1 MQGGRIVDRQNGT
14 MTRSMMNRTRMLIAG
29 GTLLALAVVLGWVVV
44 VLFGGAVDGLDPSWD
59 RLMVQIRQPWML
71 TIAYALNIIGGGWVA
86 TLLVPLLLL
95 ALLVA
100 LRRWRAAVYAAAA
113 FVVSVGLTQLIKEIF
128 GRARPEDLLVPSDFG
143 SFPSGHTANAATIA
157 VVLIVIF
164 RRRWIL
170 IAGIVWTLAM
180 ALSRTI
186 LSVHWLTDTF
196 GGMLIGTAAALLV
209 AALLGRWALLPG
221 FEHPDPAPRSKERP

>member
-1 MQGGRIVDRQNGT
+1 
-14 MTRSMMNRTRMLIAG
+14 MTRTRMLIFG
-29 GTLLALAVVLGWVVV
+29 GALLTAVVVLGWLIVVP
-44 VLFGGAVDGLDPSWD
+44 FGGALDGLDPSWN
-59 RLMVQIRQPWML
+59 RMMAQIRQPWML
-71 TIAYALNIIGGGWVA
+71 TIAYALNVIGGGWVA
-86 TLLVPLLLL
+86 TLLVPLLIL
-95 ALLVA
+95 AMLVA

-164 RRRWIL
+164 RRWWIL
-170 IAGIVWTLAM
+170 IAGVVWTLAM

-186 LSVHWLTDTF
+186 LSVHWLTDTI
-196 GGMLIGTAAALLV
+196 GGMLIGASAALLV

-221 FEHPDPAPRSKERP
+221 LAHPAPASRTKELS